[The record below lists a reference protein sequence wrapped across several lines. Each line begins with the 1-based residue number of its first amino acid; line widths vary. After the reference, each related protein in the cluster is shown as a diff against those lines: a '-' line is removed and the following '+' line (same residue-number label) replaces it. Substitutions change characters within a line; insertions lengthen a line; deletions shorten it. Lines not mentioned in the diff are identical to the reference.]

1 MKASTQQNLKTL
13 GITFFVLIVLNV
25 LGSLFF
31 HRFDLTKD
39 KRYTLSETSLQIVK
53 QVKNPLSIK
62 IYMQGDLPADFKR
75 LQQETKQLL
84 EEFQAYNSNIVF
96 EFVNPLE
103 NGEDN
108 MDVVKSLYQKGLTP
122 INITVDDKGKQS
134 QAMVFPW
141 AIAVYN
147 NKEVNIPLLK
157 NIMGTSTTQKVIGS
171 IQHLEYSIADGINK
185 ISKDRQ
191 KKVAIIKGNGELK
204 EVHIAKMLMQIRESY
219 YIGPFTLD
227 SVAKNPTGTLDALKK
242 YDLAIISKPTES
254 FSDEEK
260 QVLDQFIMNGGK
272 TLWLI
277 DQVAADMDSLYNQ
290 AGATLAYPRD
300 LNLNDMFFKYGFRIN
315 PDLVKDEQGSKLK
328 LATGEQGS
336 ATQYQEFIWKFA
348 PIVIPA
354 NSNPIVKNL
363 GQIKFDFASPIDT
376 LKNGIKKTVLL
387 QSSPYSK
394 VIGTPTEISLN
405 SVNEKTS
412 PQDYINKGNIPL
424 SVLLEG
430 SFHSAFENRVLPFK
444 ENSFLAKGKPTKMIV
459 IADGDLARNQL
470 DKNMMP
476 VELGYDQRT
485 GNLYD
490 NKDFMMNCIN
500 YLLDDTG
507 LINIRSKDVNLP
519 LLDKEKVYKNY
530 SFTQFITIGLPILI
544 LLVFGFVFTY
554 IRKRK
559 YGKQMLIKNLQN

>member
-1 MKASTQQNLKTL
+1 MKASNKLNLKTL
-13 GITFFVLIVLNV
+13 GITIFILIVLNV

-39 KRYTLSETSLQIVK
+39 KRYTLSPTSLQIVK

-62 IYMQGDLPADFKR
+62 IYMQGELPADFRR
-75 LQQETKQLL
+75 LQLETKQLL

-96 EFVNPLE
+96 EFVNPME

-108 MDVVKSLYQKGLTP
+108 MEVVKSLYQKGLTP

-134 QAMVFPW
+134 QEMVFPW
-141 AIAVYN
+141 AVAVYN

-157 NIMGTSTTQKVIGS
+157 NIMGVSTTQKVIGS
-171 IQHLEYSIADGINK
+171 IQHLEYSIADAINK
-185 ISKDRQ
+185 ITKDRQ
-191 KKVAIIKGNGELK
+191 KKVAIIKGNGELS
-204 EVHIAKMLMQIRESY
+204 EIHIGKLLRQIKESY

-227 SVAKNPTGTLDALKK
+227 SVAKDPNGTLNALEK
-242 YDLAIISKPTES
+242 YDLAIISKPTEK

-272 TLWLI
+272 TLWLV

-315 PDLVKDEQGSKLK
+315 PDLVKDENGSPIK

-336 ATQYQEFIWKFA
+336 ATQYQDFIWKFA
-348 PIVIPA
+348 PLVQPA
-354 NSNPIVKNL
+354 SQHPIVKNL
-363 GQIKFDFASPIDT
+363 GGIKFDFASPIDT

-387 QSSPYSK
+387 QSSQYSK
-394 VIGTPTEISLN
+394 TIGTPSEINLN
-405 SVNEKTS
+405 IVTEKTT
-412 PQDYINKGNIPL
+412 PADYANKGNINL

-444 ENSFLAKGKPTKMIV
+444 ESSFQAKGKPTKMIV
-459 IADGDLARNQL
+459 IADGDIARNQL

-490 NKDFMMNCIN
+490 NKDFMMNCVN

-507 LINIRSKDVNLP
+507 LINIRSKDVELP
-519 LLDKEKVYKNY
+519 LLDKEKVYENY
-530 SFTQFITIGLPILI
+530 TTTQFITIGLPILI
-544 LLVFGFVFTY
+544 LLVFGLVFTFL
-554 IRKRK
+554 RKKK
-559 YGKQMLIKNLQN
+559 YSR

>member
-1 MKASTQQNLKTL
+1 MKASNKLNLKTL
-13 GITFFVLIVLNV
+13 GITIFILIVLNV

-39 KRYTLSETSLQIVK
+39 KRYTLSETSLKIVK

-62 IYMQGDLPADFKR
+62 IYMQGELPADFRR

-84 EEFQAYNSNIVF
+84 EEFQAYNNNIVF
-96 EFVNPLE
+96 EFVNPME
-103 NGEDN
+103 NEDES
-108 MDVVKSLYQKGLTP
+108 MEMVKSLYQKGLTP
-122 INITVDDKGKQS
+122 VNITVDDKGKQS

-157 NIMGTSTTQKVIGS
+157 NIMGASTTQKVIGS
-171 IQHLEYSIADGINK
+171 IQHLEYSIADAINK
-185 ISKDRQ
+185 ITKDRQ
-191 KKVAIIKGNGELK
+191 KKVAIIKGNGELS
-204 EVHIAKMLMQIRESY
+204 EIHIGKLLRQIKESY

-227 SVAKNPTGTLDALKK
+227 SVAKDPNGTLDALKK
-242 YDLAIISKPTES
+242 YDLAIISKPTET

-277 DQVAADMDSLYNQ
+277 DQVAADMDSLYND
-290 AGATLAYPRD
+290 AGETLAYPRD

-315 PDLVKDEQGSKLK
+315 PDLVKDENGSPIK

-336 ATQYQEFIWKFA
+336 ATQYQDFIWKFA
-348 PIVIPA
+348 PQVYPT
-354 NSNPIVKNL
+354 SQHPIVKNL
-363 GQIKFDFASPIDT
+363 GGIKFDFASPIDT

-387 QSSPYSK
+387 QSSQYSK
-394 VIGTPTEISLN
+394 TIGTPSEINLNMVTE
-405 SVNEKTS
+405 ETS
-412 PQDYINKGNIPL
+412 PKDYLNKGNLVL

-430 SFHSAFENRVLPFK
+430 SFNSVFENRVLPFK
-444 ENSFLAKGKPTKMIV
+444 ESSFQAKGKPTKMIV
-459 IADGDLARNQL
+459 VADGDIARNQL

-490 NKDFMMNCIN
+490 NKDFMMNCVN

-507 LINIRSKDVNLP
+507 LINIRSKDVELP
-519 LLDKEKVYKNY
+519 LLDKEKVYENY
-530 SFTQFITIGLPILI
+530 TTTQFITIGLPILI
-544 LLVFGFVFTY
+544 LLVFGLVFTF

-559 YGKQMLIKNLQN
+559 YSK

>member
-1 MKASTQQNLKTL
+1 MKASTQQNIKAL
-13 GITFFVLIVLNV
+13 GITVFVLIVLNV
-25 LGSLFF
+25 LGTLFF
-31 HRFDLTKD
+31 QRFDLTKD

-53 QVKNPLSIK
+53 QVRNPLSIK
-62 IYMQGDLPADFKR
+62 IYMQGDLPADFRR

-84 EEFQAYNSNIVF
+84 EEFQAYNNNIVF
-96 EFVNPLE
+96 EFVNPME
-103 NGEDN
+103 NEDES
-108 MDVVKSLYQKGLTP
+108 MEMVKSLYQKGLTP

-141 AIAVYN
+141 AIAVYDS
-147 NKEVNIPLLK
+147 KEVNIPLLK
-157 NIMGTSTTQKVIGS
+157 NIMGASTEQKVIGS
-171 IQHLEYSIADGINK
+171 IQHLEYSISDAINK
-185 ISKDRQ
+185 ITKAKQ
-191 KKVAIIKGNGELK
+191 KKVAFIKGNGEMN
-204 EVHIAKMLMQIRESY
+204 EVHVAKMLRQIKESY

-227 SVAKNPTGTLDALKK
+227 SVSKNPTGTLDALKK
-242 YDLAIISKPTES
+242 YDLAIISKPTET

-277 DQVAADMDSLYNQ
+277 DQVSADMDSLYNQ
-290 AGATLAYPRD
+290 SGATLAYPRD

-315 PDLVKDEQGSKLK
+315 PDLVKDEYGSPIK

-336 ATQYQEFIWKFA
+336 ATQYQEFKWKYA
-348 PIVIPA
+348 PIVI
-354 NSNPIVKNL
+354 SSSKHPIVKNL

-387 QSSPYSK
+387 QSSQYSK
-394 VIGTPTEISLN
+394 KIGTPTEINLN
-405 SVNEKTS
+405 IVTEQTT
-412 PQDYINKGNIPL
+412 PQEYLNKGNSPL
-424 SVLLEG
+424 AVLLEG
-430 SFHSAFENRVLPFK
+430 DFHSAFENRVLPFK
-444 ENSFLAKGKPTKMIV
+444 ENAFQAKGKTNKMII

-507 LINIRSKDVNLP
+507 LINIRSKDVDLP
-519 LLDKEKVYKNY
+519 LLDKDKVYENY
-530 SFTQFITIGLPILI
+530 TMTQFITIGLPILI
-544 LLVFGFVFTY
+544 LLVFGLVFTY
-554 IRKRK
+554 MRKRK
-559 YGKQMLIKNLQN
+559 YSK